1 MSYQKI
7 REILDA
13 IRKFHRQLRR
23 ELENA
28 YPHADDARS
37 KTLLRSL
44 RRAENEMDAALAQY
58 KKDGE
63 QSLDAWIQ
71 YVPSEEL
78 EDLMLTGHLP
88 QNSSPEQMLQWKQNV
103 DEALAAFYR
112 RLGNQVSDPKIRDL
126 LESLAFGVEQRLLNQ
141 SRLVAE
147 PL

>member
-23 ELENA
+23 ELEKA

-44 RRAENEMDAALAQY
+44 RRGEKEIDAALAQY
-58 KKDGE
+58 KNDGE
-63 QSLDAWIQ
+63 RSLDAWIQ

-88 QNSSPEQMLQWKQNV
+88 QHSSPEQMLKWKQQI
-103 DEALAAFYR
+103 DDALAAFYR
-112 RLGNQVSDPKIRDL
+112 QLGNQVSDPKIREL
-126 LESLAFGVEQRLLNQ
+126 LENLAFGVEQRLLNQ
-141 SRLVAE
+141 SRLVTE